1 MDRIIIESVVAKVET
16 LIGGSLLSGLSDKS
30 QCLVISLRR
39 KYWFEANI
47 IESESESER
56 LDA

>member
-16 LIGGSLLSGLSDKS
+16 LIGGSLLSGLSD
-30 QCLVISLRR
+30 CLVISLRR

-47 IESESESER
+47 IESER